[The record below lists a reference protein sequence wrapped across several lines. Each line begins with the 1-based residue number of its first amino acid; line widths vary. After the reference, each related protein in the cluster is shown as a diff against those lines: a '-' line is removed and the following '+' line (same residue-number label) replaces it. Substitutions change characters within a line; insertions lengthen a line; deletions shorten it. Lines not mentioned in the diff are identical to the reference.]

1 MKLDLSDV
9 YDAAYTREV
18 ELLREAVDHT
28 VLGMLAR
35 HLLDA
40 DGGERPAPP
49 LRFPGP
55 EAARTAAT
63 YRQKLLAYGRA
74 RGDLAPAVDGRL
86 QATTWPLRRPP
97 SLADLPEQ
105 RRVRELLAAVADI
118 APLVLEGKDGFAAL
132 ESRLGLKA
140 MFDLWEWLMVSFA
153 PKRPCNILLGRV
165 LITALREAAAP
176 LTVLEGGAGVGAV
189 LRHALASPA
198 LAPLLPRLG
207 SYLFTDI
214 SAVLLERGKSWLR
227 QHGPPEL
234 FARMVFSCLD
244 LDGLPG
250 RREAP
255 LDHAGSVDLILL
267 EHVLYDLRDLG
278 AMLRHFHW
286 LLRPGGHLAF
296 TMSFRGAPDQ
306 FLACEFLQST
316 LHSYHRAVLDPPRR
330 HNVGYPTLEEWGLS
344 LEAAGFTTWQAIP
357 GPVDH
362 ARWPFG
368 GIVAT
373 RTA

>member
-28 VLGMLAR
+28 VLDLLGRHMLDDNGM
-35 HLLDA
+35 
-40 DGGERPAPP
+40 ERPAPA
-49 LRFPGP
+49 LRFGGP

-63 YRQKLLAYGRA
+63 YRQKLLDYGRA
-74 RGDLAPAVDGRL
+74 RGDLAPGSDGRL
-86 QATTWPLRRPP
+86 HATSWPLRRLPP
-97 SLADLPEQ
+97 LADLPEQ

-118 APLVLEGKDGFAAL
+118 APLVLQGKDGFAAL
-132 ESRLGLKA
+132 EARLGLKA

-153 PKRPCNILLGRV
+153 PKRPCNVLLGRV
-165 LITALREAAAP
+165 LVAALREAEAP

-189 LRHALASPA
+189 LRHALASPELPA
-198 LAPLLPRLG
+198 LLPRLDR
-207 SYLFTDI
+207 YHFTDL
-214 SAVLLERGKSWLR
+214 SAVLLERGKTWLR

-234 FARMVFSCLD
+234 FARVAFACLD
-244 LDGLPG
+244 LDGLSARPAPFD
-250 RREAP
+250 RE
-255 LDHAGSVDLILL
+255 GSVDLILL

-278 AMLRHFHW
+278 ATLRHFHW

-296 TMSFRGAPDQ
+296 TMSFRGPPEQ

-330 HNVGYPTLEEWGLS
+330 HHVGYPTLAEWRLS
-344 LEAAGFTTWQAIP
+344 LESAGFTSWQAIP
-357 GPVDH
+357 APAEH